1 MAKAHPLDRFIGAER
16 TRAVVI
22 DRRALV
28 RRRAATCLRALIV
41 LAALG
46 LGLGAAPP
54 ARAADVAITQPANEQ
69 TIHSNPGE
77 VLVRV
82 QATGAAPGSRVRLFV
97 DGAQQSQDQG
107 GGVFVLRG
115 VERGAHVLRA
125 ELIDAQGNLVAA
137 AQPVTF
143 YLWHASRL
151 NPHRGR

>member
-1 MAKAHPLDRFIGAER
+1 MPTER
-16 TRAVVI
+16 RTLAQ
-22 DRRALV
+22 LV
-28 RRRAATCLRALIV
+28 AAACLLAV
-41 LAALG
+41 LA
-46 LGLGAAPP
+46 LGAAPP
-54 ARAADVAITQPANEQ
+54 AHAAQLAITQPANEE

-82 QATGAAPGSRVRLFV
+82 QATGATPGSRVRLFV

-143 YLWHASRL
+143 YLWQASRL
-151 NPHRGR
+151 TRHRGR